1 MRSRALLVPVPP
13 SRAASRNVAPAELGR
28 PDAVRTGTR
37 WAGTAVPPAPPAKS
51 FPGPPPARRPG
62 KPLVPYRT
70 TVGRPRRTCQP
81 GIVTAS
87 HPCADAAPASALPL
101 ATRLV
106 PGRADAAG
114 RAGRAVRVVVPAAE
128 AEARWTADP
137 AGTAAIKA
145 GPVTASA
152 AIVIPV
158 ASRSIPPITPALARH
173 LSDDSVRTWHKR
185 VTLVHHVPSRR
196 ASGR

>member
-1 MRSRALLVPVPP
+1 
-13 SRAASRNVAPAELGR
+13 VAWE
-28 PDAVRTGTR
+28 
-37 WAGTAVPPAPPAKS
+37 S
-51 FPGPPPARRPG
+51 
-62 KPLVPYRT
+62 LVPYLT

-87 HPCADAAPASALPL
+87 HPCADAAPVSAPPL

-106 PGRADAAG
+106 PGRTAAAG
-114 RAGRAVRVVVPAAE
+114 RVGRAVRAVVPLAAAE

-137 AGTAAIKA
+137 AGTAASAA

-158 ASRSIPPITPALARH
+158 ASRSIPPIAPALARH

-185 VTLVHHVPSRR
+185 VTPVHHVPGRR